1 MYFLFMMYACDCVCL
16 HFCLLVYFFVQEH
29 VCVYVY
35 ACVCV
40 CVHIHNHTLKNTHS
54 GKYQRNEEKKEKSVL
69 KLNKPYTN

>member
-40 CVHIHNHTLKNTHS
+40 CVCAYSQSYTKKYTLWKVP
-54 GKYQRNEEKKEKSVL
+54 KKRRKERK
-69 KLNKPYTN
+69 KCAKAE